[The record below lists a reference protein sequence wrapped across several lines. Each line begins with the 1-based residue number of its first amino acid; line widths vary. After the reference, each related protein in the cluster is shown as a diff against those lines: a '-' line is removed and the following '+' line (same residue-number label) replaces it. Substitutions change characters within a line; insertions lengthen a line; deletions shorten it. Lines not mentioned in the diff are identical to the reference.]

1 MGTLT
6 LETALAAPL
15 VLPREPSAMREEQI
29 RVSVRMA
36 RASGKHSPEFSRLE
50 RRLSDRDPFPYPVHL
65 TPLSRDHQ
73 PMPDQTRSWR

>member
-6 LETALAAPL
+6 LETATAAPL

-36 RASGKHSPEFSRLE
+36 RASCKHAPDFYRLE
-50 RRLSDRDPFPYPVHL
+50 RRLSDVRPVS
-65 TPLSRDHQ
+65 TQ
-73 PMPDQTRSWR
+73 GVT